1 MMPAMFFEISGI
13 TVPLW
18 LPPLVAFVISFFTSM
33 VGVSGA
39 FLLLPFQMSVLGY
52 VAPSVS
58 ATNLVF
64 NLVAIPSGVWRYVRE
79 KRMDWRL
86 AWVIAAGTL
95 PGLLAGWWLRVHWLL
110 DPRLFKLFVGLVL
123 LARLVLRQW
132 HHVNLL
138 SVAVPLLS
146 SFAVIRAVMFALR
159 QAFAPSGWLAAF
171 ERMLALI
178 RNKGRRLDPAS
189 GDLVV
194 FATAGT
200 TGAAYGRDL
209 VFPRGTGVVGWAL
222 REGAPVV
229 TQDLFADE
237 RVTLTPE
244 LRARIVAA
252 GHRAVLAVPLRRE
265 DTLVGALAVGDRPEH
280 AGLRRADL
288 DVDLV
293 GLELHKRVAGGHR
306 VARLLQPAR
315 HARVHDRFAE
325 LGNDDVGWHNETA
338 RGLRLGACG
347 SAKA

>member
-123 LARLVLRQW
+123 LALAIRLSLKKANAATSAAAATAANGGQRLLPIFAIALVIGVIGGAYGIGGGSIMAPVLVAVFCMSV
-132 HHVNLL
+132 HNVAGAALFGTL
-138 SVAVPLLS
+138 VTSVAGV
-146 SFAVIRAVMFALR
+146 ALY
-159 QAFAPSGWLAAF
+159 QFLPAPPGIETRPDW
-171 ERMLALI
+171 ALGI
-178 RNKGRRLDPAS
+178 LFGL
-189 GDLVV
+189 G
-194 FATAGT
+194 
-200 TGAAYGRDL
+200 GAAGMY
-209 VFPRGTGVVGWAL
+209 
-222 REGAPVV
+222 
-229 TQDLFADE
+229 
-237 RVTLTPE
+237 
-244 LRARIVAA
+244 
-252 GHRAVLAVPLRRE
+252 
-265 DTLVGALAVGDRPEH
+265 VGARTQK
-280 AGLRRADL
+280 
-288 DVDLV
+288 LV
-293 GLELHKRVAGGHR
+293 RQRTLELGIAVVLMLLAGGY
-306 VARLLQPAR
+306 VIGY
-315 HARVHDRFAE
+315 V
-325 LGNDDVGWHNETA
+325 
-338 RGLRLGACG
+338 LGAVR
-347 SAKA
+347 

>member
-123 LARLVLRQW
+123 LALAIRLSLKKANAATSAAAATAANGGQRLLPIFAIALVIGVIGGAYGIGGGSIMALVLVAIFCMSV
-132 HHVNLL
+132 HNVAGAALFGTL
-138 SVAVPLLS
+138 VTSVAGV
-146 SFAVIRAVMFALR
+146 ALY
-159 QAFAPSGWLAAF
+159 QFLPAPPGIETRPDW
-171 ERMLALI
+171 ALGI
-178 RNKGRRLDPAS
+178 LFGL
-189 GDLVV
+189 G
-194 FATAGT
+194 
-200 TGAAYGRDL
+200 GAAGMY
-209 VFPRGTGVVGWAL
+209 
-222 REGAPVV
+222 
-229 TQDLFADE
+229 
-237 RVTLTPE
+237 
-244 LRARIVAA
+244 
-252 GHRAVLAVPLRRE
+252 
-265 DTLVGALAVGDRPEH
+265 VGARTQK
-280 AGLRRADL
+280 
-288 DVDLV
+288 LV
-293 GLELHKRVAGGHR
+293 RQRTLELGIAVVLMLLAGGY
-306 VARLLQPAR
+306 VIGY
-315 HARVHDRFAE
+315 V
-325 LGNDDVGWHNETA
+325 
-338 RGLRLGACG
+338 LGAVR
-347 SAKA
+347 